1 MPKGE
6 PMKTLI
12 YLEDALNI
20 AMQYC
25 PDDDGSYSKS
35 GVDIREMLDELES
48 LPSVQLE
55 PYEDAVSRKMV
66 SEWLKQYGQDVLH
79 GKYKFSL
86 MYIWKNLMD
95 LPYVQTERKTGQW
108 IEYIPEH
115 GKCPFCGNQV
125 DLLGGKENNFCSECG
140 AAMRGTERKE

>member
-1 MPKGE
+1 
-6 PMKTLI
+6 MKTLI

-20 AMQYC
+20 AMKYC
-25 PDDDGSYSKS
+25 PDDDGSCSKS

-48 LPSVQLE
+48 LPPVQLV

-95 LPYVQTERKTGQW
+95 LPFIQPEREEGKW

-140 AAMRGTERKE
+140 AVMRGTERQEEGEMK